1 MSKHRRSLL
10 QAEILMQLDEKPAK
24 TITELAERVDSLR
37 PAVSRSLHS
46 LKEQNLVYQNR
57 NGWHLTEAGKS
68 EAIAAKTM
76 LVDTAE
82 KIQTMVERT
91 NEVWS
96 RVGVFS
102 EISRAFEK
110 TGAFMAAEMLGNQV
124 SELTKTLGASSLVV
138 TQSPVLDM
146 LKAFDESPFRIPN
159 TIGDAIKPLLDAQE
173 RNGTLLSQLSASVP
187 LFGIEEIARQNN
199 LYLASAIN
207 DAFAIRQGELIQL
220 VGQVQSSF
228 DFSWVSTDL
237 ANVNRSFEHLF
248 RHNIEQID
256 IPQLTIPLPVLTE
269 NIVVP
274 TASVAHYTGS
284 LHSLIDAE
292 TITDISP
299 LASQGFEESGDHNL
313 DALLFNLN
321 PDFVEMRQGV
331 WSALQGNGP
340 DRLRHA
346 STSQREL
353 LRQLLEHLVPHN
365 LLPEE
370 NRQGPQVKARI
381 RIGLK
386 TSKSDAEFI
395 DALAN
400 AILSYYSQLNKY
412 VHHNKK
418 HEESLRSLLHTGE
431 GLIRFILAKANSGRD
446 RPD

>member
-1 MSKHRRSLL
+1 MSEHRRSLL
-10 QAEILMQLDEKPAK
+10 QAEILMQLEEKPAK

-46 LKEQNLVYQNR
+46 LKEQNLVYRNR
-57 NGWHLTEAGKS
+57 NGWHLTEAGET
-68 EAIAAKTM
+68 EATAARTM

-82 KIQTMVERT
+82 KLQSMVERT
-91 NEVWS
+91 SEVWS

-110 TGAFMAAEMLGNQV
+110 TSAFMAAEVLGNQI
-124 SELTKTLGASSLVV
+124 SELTKTLGASPLVV

-146 LKAFDESPFRIPN
+146 LKVFDDPPFRISN
-159 TIGDAIKPLLDAQE
+159 TIEAAIKPLLDAQE

-187 LFGIEEIARQNN
+187 SFGIEEIARQNN

-207 DAFAIRQGELIQL
+207 DALEIRQDELIQL
-220 VGQVQSSF
+220 VGQAQSSF

-237 ANVNRSFEHLF
+237 TNVNRSFEQLF
-248 RHNIEQID
+248 RHYIEQID
-256 IPQLTIPLPVLTE
+256 IPRLTIPLPMLTE

-274 TASVAHYTGS
+274 TGTVAYYTGS
-284 LHSLIDAE
+284 LHSFVDAE
-292 TITDISP
+292 TMVDVPP
-299 LASQGFEESGDHNL
+299 LANQGFEELGDQSL
-313 DALLFNLN
+313 DASLYDLN
-321 PDFVEMRQGV
+321 PDFVEMRQGA
-331 WSALQGNGP
+331 WLALYGNGP

-346 STSQREL
+346 GTSQREL
-353 LRQLLEHLVPHN
+353 LRQLLEHLIPHN

-370 NRQGPQVKARI
+370 NRHGPQIKARI

-386 TSKSDAEFI
+386 ASESDAEFI
-395 DALAN
+395 AVLAK

-418 HEESLRSLLHTGE
+418 HEESLRALLHAGE
-431 GLIRFILAKANSGRD
+431 GLIRFILTKLNSGRD
-446 RPD
+446 RLD